1 MHSRRERSNQQANDP
16 SRVRG
21 LWQTFATPG
30 VVWLL
35 VFFVV
40 PVYAIVATA
49 ASTRVSI
56 LGTAIPEWN
65 PVYWQPDSF
74 RFVAENVFSSGGLFQ
89 QVFIR
94 TFTYVMSA
102 VALCLLIGYPV
113 AYYMSRLH
121 GRVRNAFLI
130 LMVLPF
136 WVSYLMRI
144 FAWVNLLQRDGLVN
158 RVLSATGF
166 LAPQPW
172 LEGRSSTVVF
182 GLVYGYMP
190 FLILPLYAALER
202 IDKDVVNAALDL
214 GASPA
219 RVFFRV
225 TLPLSKQGILA
236 GMAIIMLPMFGDF
249 YTASLL
255 GTPSNTMIG
264 NLVNSYLTT
273 STSGASQARGAAL
286 VIVLAGFVSLLT
298 FYYLI
303 STAKVTKEAQR

>member
-1 MHSRRERSNQQANDP
+1 MRRRRRRSVEGVTDP
-16 SRVRG
+16 LHVRG
-21 LWQTFATPG
+21 LWQTLAAPG
-30 VVWLL
+30 VLWLL

-49 ASTRVSI
+49 MSSRVSI

-65 PVYWQPDSF
+65 PLYWQPDSF
-74 RFVAENVFSSGGLFQ
+74 RFVAENVFRSGGLFQ

-94 TFTYVMSA
+94 TLTYVLSA
-102 VALCLLIGYPV
+102 VALCLFIGYPV
-113 AYYMSRLH
+113 AYYMARLR
-121 GRVRNAFLI
+121 GRARNTFLV

-158 RVLSATGF
+158 KVLSATGF

-172 LEGRSSTVVF
+172 LEGRSSTVVA

-202 IDKDVVNAALDL
+202 IDKDLVNAALDL

-219 RVFFRV
+219 RVFVRV

-236 GMAIIMLPMFGDF
+236 GSAIIMLPMFGDF

-286 VIVLAGFVSLLT
+286 VIVLAALVSLLT
-298 FYYLI
+298 FYYLF